1 MTANINPD
9 TGIAYGYISADAL
22 DPDTVDELM
31 YGRQAVDITYKAA
44 LEEWLSAA
52 RHDHDNMHEENA
64 GNPEF
69 DHRAFDEDAATEEFS
84 EDYNCDEPTIEGE
97 IDCPGYGPV
106 QYATSWL
113 GGALHFWIFKS
124 PFTTDEARRASPC
137 VPNAGILDTCDGDV
151 TAYDVP
157 ADWRFQ

>member
-9 TGIAYGYISADAL
+9 TGIVYGYISADAL

-31 YGRQAVDITYKAA
+31 YGRQARDLTRAEVWQDFVA
-44 LEEWLSAA
+44 LTKQDWLQ
-52 RHDHDNMHEENA
+52 A
-64 GNPEF
+64 GGTEDDFDKEAHRDRFNDGYVPE
-69 DHRAFDEDAATEEFS
+69 
-84 EDYNCDEPTIEGE
+84 EPTIEGE

-106 QYATSWL
+106 QHATSYL
-113 GGALHFWIFKS
+113 GGALNFWVFKS
-124 PFTTDEARRASPC
+124 PFTTDKARRASPC

-157 ADWRFQ
+157 ADWRA